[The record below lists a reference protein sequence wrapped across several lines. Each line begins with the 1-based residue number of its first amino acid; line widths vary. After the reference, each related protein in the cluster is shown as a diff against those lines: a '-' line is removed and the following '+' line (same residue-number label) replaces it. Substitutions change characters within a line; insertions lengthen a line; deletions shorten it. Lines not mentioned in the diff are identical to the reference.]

1 MHSTAIP
8 NSHLSLCFRIKQS
21 RNFLSQ
27 WPPDCLPAASTALLS
42 AASSTWEVQR
52 HCWGGPAVSTCQST
66 RHLRLLSP
74 VSVHTQ
80 GLTTSTQRTEDTSEV
95 QHFSESPSVLANH
108 LQTTIYSS
116 NLHLIS
122 VHKQII
128 VSMKLLIARNYAAN
142 ISVYISPANCLQQV
156 LFPYSQPEIW
166 AVLLG
171 HTAPIAWLVPCHW
184 GTMLSDP
191 GTNRQRSLA
200 YK

>member
-1 MHSTAIP
+1 MLQDKTEQEFSEPVTT
-8 NSHLSLCFRIKQS
+8 R
-21 RNFLSQ
+21 
-27 WPPDCLPAASTALLS
+27 LPACSIHSPAQCGLLHLRG
-42 AASSTWEVQR
+42 AETLL
-52 HCWGGPAVSTCQST
+52 GGPAVSTCQST

-142 ISVYISPANCLQQV
+142 ISVYVSPANCLQQV
-156 LFPYSQPEIW
+156 LFPYSQPEI
-166 AVLLG
+166 
-171 HTAPIAWLVPCHW
+171 
-184 GTMLSDP
+184 
-191 GTNRQRSLA
+191 
-200 YK
+200 